1 MRATRAGIG
10 LLVVSAICLVSGRIF
25 GLVELY
31 VLAAMGLAAV
41 GLAALATL
49 SIRLNLDVGR
59 MASSSR
65 LRVGS
70 PARVDLSITN
80 RSRRPTPV
88 ISAHDE
94 VGGSRGATLLL
105 APISSRATTRIA
117 YRLPAPRRGE
127 QPVGPLNLVV
137 GDPLGLTQ
145 RRSQAAST
153 SILLVHAALLDLAPL
168 VATAGQ
174 DPTAER
180 QQHRALAVSG
190 DEFYAHRPYTVG
202 DPLKQVDWK
211 ASARADDLIIRQ
223 EERPR
228 AGRVTV
234 ILDRR
239 REVYDP
245 DGFERAVSAALSALW
260 AGWRGGDSLTFM
272 TSANPAVTEIRSRAD
287 FDSIDEQLAV
297 ANWTESAS
305 LVATLEDRTKVTR
318 GGTLVVVTGR
328 LAPRV
333 DTALS
338 RAGRAFGQ
346 VITVSTD
353 AANPTPSWVLRHDG
367 NADFAAQWRQVVPR
381 TNAPMSS
388 TASALSLGAS

>member
-1 MRATRAGIG
+1 MRATRAGVG
-10 LLVVSAICLVSGRIF
+10 LLVVSAICLVSGRVF

-31 VLAAMGLAAV
+31 VLATMGLAATA
-41 GLAALATL
+41 LAALATL
-49 SIRLNLDVGR
+49 SVRLNLDVGR
-59 MASSSR
+59 VASPTR

-80 RSRRPTPV
+80 RSRRRTPV

-105 APISSRATTRIA
+105 APIAARATARIA
-117 YRLPAPRRGE
+117 YRLPAPHRGE
-127 QPVGPLNLVV
+127 LAVGPLNLVV

-153 SILLVHAALLDLAPL
+153 TVLLVHATLLDLAPL

-180 QQHRALAVSG
+180 QQHRALAISG
-190 DEFYAHRPYTVG
+190 DEFFAHRPYTIG

-287 FDSIDEQLAV
+287 FDGVDEQLAV
-297 ANWTESAS
+297 TNWTESAS
-305 LVATLEDRTKVTR
+305 LVATLEERTKVTR
-318 GGTLVVVTGR
+318 GGTLVVITGR

-346 VITVSTD
+346 VIAVSTD
-353 AANPTPSWVLRHDG
+353 PVKPTPSWVLRHDG
-367 NADFAAQWRQVVPR
+367 HADLAAQWHQVVPR
-381 TNAPMSS
+381 THTPLSS
-388 TASALSLGAS
+388 TASAMAMGVS